1 MVGKTRFA
9 RQGKTGKAGVRGLPL
24 LPCPERQGSG
34 GIQPA
39 HGWSWFQGRD
49 AFGQG
54 SIRAERT
61 SCRGGLPRG
70 GSPCR
75 SVRAE
80 AVKAWSRRRLWSLL
94 RGDVAKQCI
103 TALLAPFS
111 LRPFSRPSRV
121 LTRSLSARGRERT
134 NRRKLALGA
143 ILRDTRP
150 IFSDIM
156 FYMEAVWR
164 LV

>member
-9 RQGKTGKAGVRGLPL
+9 RQGKTGKAGVRDLPL

-39 HGWSWFQGRD
+39 DGWAWFQGT
-49 AFGQG
+49 ASFGQG
-54 SIRAERT
+54 SIRAERPL
-61 SCRGGLPRG
+61 CRGGLPRG

-103 TALLAPFS
+103 TAPF
-111 LRPFSRPSRV
+111 RV
-121 LTRSLSARGRERT
+121 FA
-134 NRRKLALGA
+134 
-143 ILRDTRP
+143 
-150 IFSDIM
+150 
-156 FYMEAVWR
+156 
-164 LV
+164 

>member
-9 RQGKTGKAGVRGLPL
+9 RQGKTGKAGIRGLLL

-39 HGWSWFQGRD
+39 DGWSWFQGWNT
-49 AFGQG
+49 FGQG
-54 SIRAERT
+54 CIRAERPL
-61 SCRGGLPRG
+61 CRGGLPRG

-94 RGDVAKQCI
+94 CAVNIGTMYNRAIQAFSPAAAVAGDVRRSQAATVSFMGVPGRFCPCRAKRGNPHSEPI
-103 TALLAPFS
+103 S
-111 LRPFSRPSRV
+111 VGRSR
-121 LTRSLSARGRERT
+121 
-134 NRRKLALGA
+134 
-143 ILRDTRP
+143 
-150 IFSDIM
+150 
-156 FYMEAVWR
+156 
-164 LV
+164 